1 MLRRL
6 AFLPLMV
13 LAACGSRESAVPAG
27 PGGMATLESRA
38 ASDAGLPQADAGSAA
53 LVAVASA
60 PAPAPPPPLGAA
72 AAAVSP
78 TEGAANL
85 IAYSYSMSLEL
96 PAAQVIAAR
105 DAHLQACLA
114 AGPARCQ
121 LLGSSSHAAGDDRVS
136 AQLQLRG
143 EPQWLQGFRAAVAAD
158 ATKLDGRVVGN
169 SIGSEDLTRQVIDTE
184 ATLRAQTRLR
194 ERLTELLTRH
204 QGKLADL
211 LEVERELARVQGEI
225 DARSSELNVMRKR
238 IAMSDL
244 TIAYQSR
251 GLFVDDRT
259 ADPTLQALRD
269 FLATV
274 SLSFAAAIRFVAV
287 ALPWLLIVLPAF
299 WLLRRMW
306 RRRAGK
312 LRSPDS

>member
-1 MLRRL
+1 MLL
-6 AFLPLMV
+6 HADHHL
-13 LAACGSRESAVPAG
+13 G
-27 PGGMATLESRA
+27 PQRHDPGFCRVETQINKDVATTF
-38 ASDAGLPQADAGSAA
+38 D
-53 LVAVASA
+53 
-60 PAPAPPPPLGAA
+60 
-72 AAAVSP
+72 
-78 TEGAANL
+78 
-85 IAYSYSMSLEL
+85 
-96 PAAQVIAAR
+96 
-105 DAHLQACLA
+105 A
-114 AGPARCQ
+114 AGIRETRIGLSLHDLSPII
-121 LLGSSSHAAGDDRVS
+121 L
-136 AQLQLRG
+136 
-143 EPQWLQGFRAAVAAD
+143 
-158 ATKLDGRVVGN
+158 
-169 SIGSEDLTRQVIDTE
+169 GSEDLTRQVIDTE

>member
-1 MLRRL
+1 MPFSESDRQLLLAAKGVGPTVIRRL
-6 AFLPLMV
+6 
-13 LAACGSRESAVPAG
+13 E
-27 PGGMATLESRA
+27 
-38 ASDAGLPQADAGSAA
+38 Q
-53 LVAVASA
+53 
-60 PAPAPPPPLGAA
+60 LG
-72 AAAVSP
+72 
-78 TEGAANL
+78 
-85 IAYSYSMSLEL
+85 YS
-96 PAAQVIAAR
+96 
-105 DAHLQACLA
+105 
-114 AGPARCQ
+114 
-121 LLGSSSHAAGDDRVS
+121 
-136 AQLQLRG
+136 
-143 EPQWLQGFRAAVAAD
+143 
-158 ATKLDGRVVGN
+158 N
-169 SIGSEDLTRQVIDTE
+169 
-184 ATLRAQTRLR
+184 
-194 ERLTELLTRH
+194 
-204 QGKLADL
+204 LADL

>member
-13 LAACGSRESAVPAG
+13 LVACGSQESAITAEPAG
-27 PGGMATLESRA
+27 MKTLESRA
-38 ASDAGLPQADAGSAA
+38 AAAMDPPADG
-53 LVAVASA
+53 
-60 PAPAPPPPLGAA
+60 
-72 AAAVSP
+72 
-78 TEGAANL
+78 TANL

-96 PAAQVIAAR
+96 PAARVIAAR

-121 LLGSSSHAAGDDRVS
+121 LLGSSSHAAGEDRVS

-143 EPQWLQGFRAAVAAD
+143 EPQWLQGFRAAVVAD
-158 ATKLDGRVVGN
+158 AAKLDGRVVGN

-184 ATLRAQTRLR
+184 ARLRAQTKLR

-244 TIAYQSR
+244 TIGYESR

-259 ADPTLQALRD
+259 ADPTLQALRG

-287 ALPWLLIVLPAF
+287 ALPWLLIVLPAL
-299 WLLRRMW
+299 WLLRRAW
-306 RRRAGK
+306 RRRTGR
-312 LRSPDS
+312 LRES